1 MKKMI
6 TVCFMMLCFGFTLIL
21 LPQPSTAATS
31 TDIKFTVEASEL
43 LDESLQSV
51 VTELPKNAPVVVIAV
66 QDDWL
71 KVQYKAQVG
80 YIKSDRLTTLEPEYM
95 LVQAKS
101 EPLVRVTDLQQSDVR
116 GKLYLNSIVDMY
128 PTDSA
133 NFVFVRYG
141 HLAGYVNKHALIQ
154 PTAKPM
160 LVKDPN
166 GLVVRSVASPSDMEI
181 GQLTAKSKVTM
192 LTNLKGWAFVTTDEL
207 SGYVLASGLVSANE
221 KPIAIKP
228 ASSTKAKKIALTF
241 DDGPHPKVTPQILKI
256 LEKYDAKATFF
267 VVGNEVKKNPK
278 ILKAVADAGHEIGNH
293 TYNHA
298 KLTTLSVKKVKLQI
312 DSNDAAIKAVIG
324 QNATVFRPPYGAY
337 NKTVTNQLKVPNVLW
352 TIDTLDWKHHNPKKT
367 LAAVQKNAK
376 NGSIVLMHD
385 IHQTT
390 ADALEPIL
398 AALQKQGYEFVTVS
412 EILNN

>member
-1 MKKMI
+1 MR
-6 TVCFMMLCFGFTLIL
+6 CFMMLCFGFAL
-21 LPQPSTAATS
+21 LLFPQLSTATTT
-31 TDIKFTVEASEL
+31 TDVKFTLEASAL
-43 LDESLQSV
+43 LDESLESV
-51 VTELPKNAPVVVIAV
+51 LTELPKHAPVIVLAV
-66 QDDWL
+66 QEEWL
-71 KVQYKAQVG
+71 KVQFKTQIG
-80 YIKSDRLTTLEPEYM
+80 YMKSDQLTTLPPQYM

-116 GKLYLNSIVDMY
+116 GKLYLNSIVEMY

-141 HLAGYVNKHALIQ
+141 HLAGYVNKHALVQ
-154 PTAKPM
+154 PKLKTM
-160 LVKDPN
+160 LVKDPK
-166 GLVVRSVASPSDMEI
+166 GIVVRSVASPSGAEI
-181 GQLTAKSKVTM
+181 GQLPAKTEVTM
-192 LTNLKGWAFVTTDEL
+192 LTNLKGWAFVTTDKL
-207 SGYVLASGLVSANE
+207 SGYVLASSLVSTKG
-221 KPIAIKP
+221 KPVATKP
-228 ASSTKAKKIALTF
+228 TSSTKAKKIALTF

-278 ILKAVADAGHEIGNH
+278 VLQAVADAGHEIGNH
-293 TYNHA
+293 TYSHA
-298 KLTTLSVKKVKLQI
+298 KLTTLSARKIKLQI
-312 DSNDAAIKAVIG
+312 DSNDAAIKAAIG

-367 LAAVQKNAK
+367 VASVQKNAK
-376 NGSIVLMHD
+376 NGSIVLLHD

-398 AALQKQGYEFVTVS
+398 ALLQKQGYEFVTVS
-412 EILNN
+412 EILKK

>member
-1 MKKMI
+1 
-6 TVCFMMLCFGFTLIL
+6 MMLCFGFTLIL
-21 LPQPSTAATS
+21 LPQHSTAAMS
-31 TDIKFTVEASEL
+31 TDIKFTIEASEL

-51 VTELPKNAPVVVIAV
+51 VTELPKNAPVVVIDV

-80 YIKSDRLTTLEPEYM
+80 YLKSDQLTTLEPEYM

-166 GLVVRSVASPSDMEI
+166 GLVVRSVASPSDAEI

-192 LTNLKGWAFVTTDEL
+192 LTNLKGWAFVTTDKL

-221 KPIAIKP
+221 KPIASKP
-228 ASSTKAKKIALTF
+228 ASSTKTKKIALTF

-256 LEKYDAKATFF
+256 LKKYDAKATFF

-278 ILKAVADAGHEIGNH
+278 VLKAVADAGHEIGNH

-312 DSNDAAIKAVIG
+312 DSTDAAIKAVIG

-337 NKTVTNQLKVPNVLW
+337 NKTVTNQLKVPSVLW

-412 EILNN
+412 EILKN

>member
-1 MKKMI
+1 
-6 TVCFMMLCFGFTLIL
+6 
-21 LPQPSTAATS
+21 
-31 TDIKFTVEASEL
+31 
-43 LDESLQSV
+43 
-51 VTELPKNAPVVVIAV
+51 
-66 QDDWL
+66 
-71 KVQYKAQVG
+71 
-80 YIKSDRLTTLEPEYM
+80 
-95 LVQAKS
+95 
-101 EPLVRVTDLQQSDVR
+101 
-116 GKLYLNSIVDMY
+116 
-128 PTDSA
+128 
-133 NFVFVRYG
+133 
-141 HLAGYVNKHALIQ
+141 
-154 PTAKPM
+154 M

-166 GLVVRSVASPSDMEI
+166 GLVVRSVASPSDAEI

-192 LTNLKGWAFVTTDEL
+192 LTNLKGWAFVTTDKL

-221 KPIAIKP
+221 KPIASKL
-228 ASSTKAKKIALTF
+228 ASSTKTKKIALTF
-241 DDGPHPKVTPQILKI
+241 DDGPHPKVTPQILKS
-256 LEKYDAKATFF
+256 LKKYDAKATFF

-278 ILKAVADAGHEIGNH
+278 VLKAVADAGHEIGNH

-312 DSNDAAIKAVIG
+312 DSTDAAIKAVIG

-337 NKTVTNQLKVPNVLW
+337 NKTVTNQLKVPSVLW

-412 EILNN
+412 EILKN

>member
-1 MKKMI
+1 
-6 TVCFMMLCFGFTLIL
+6 MMLCFGFTLIL
-21 LPQPSTAATS
+21 LPQHSTAATS
-31 TDIKFTVEASEL
+31 TDIKFTIEASEL

-51 VTELPKNAPVVVIAV
+51 VTELPKNAPVVVIDV

-80 YIKSDRLTTLEPEYM
+80 YLKSDQLTTLEPEYM

-166 GLVVRSVASPSDMEI
+166 GLVVRSVASPSDAEI

-192 LTNLKGWAFVTTDEL
+192 LTNLKGWAFVTTDKL

-221 KPIAIKP
+221 KPIASKP
-228 ASSTKAKKIALTF
+228 ASSTKTKKIALTF

-256 LEKYDAKATFF
+256 LKKYDAKATFF

-278 ILKAVADAGHEIGNH
+278 VLKAVADAGHEIGNH

-312 DSNDAAIKAVIG
+312 DSTDAAIKAVIG

-337 NKTVTNQLKVPNVLW
+337 NKTVTNQLKVPSVLW

-412 EILNN
+412 EILKN

>member
-1 MKKMI
+1 
-6 TVCFMMLCFGFTLIL
+6 MMLCFGFTLIL
-21 LPQPSTAATS
+21 LPQHSTAAMS
-31 TDIKFTVEASEL
+31 TDIKFTIEASEL

-51 VTELPKNAPVVVIAV
+51 VTELPKNAPVVVIDV
-66 QDDWL
+66 QGDWL

-80 YIKSDRLTTLEPEYM
+80 YLKSDQLTTLEPEYM

-166 GLVVRSVASPSDMEI
+166 GLVVRSVASPSDAEI

-192 LTNLKGWAFVTTDEL
+192 LTNLKGWAFVTTDKL

-221 KPIAIKP
+221 KPIASKP
-228 ASSTKAKKIALTF
+228 ASSTKTKKIALTF

-256 LEKYDAKATFF
+256 LKKYDAKATFF

-278 ILKAVADAGHEIGNH
+278 VLKAVADAGHEIGNH

-312 DSNDAAIKAVIG
+312 DSTDAAIKAVIG

-337 NKTVTNQLKVPNVLW
+337 NKTVTNQLKVPSVLW

-412 EILNN
+412 EILKN